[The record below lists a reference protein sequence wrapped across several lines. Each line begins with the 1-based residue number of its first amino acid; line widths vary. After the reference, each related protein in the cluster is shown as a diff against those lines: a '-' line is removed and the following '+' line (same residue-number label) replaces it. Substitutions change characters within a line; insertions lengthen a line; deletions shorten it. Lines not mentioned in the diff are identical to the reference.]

1 MKHFLKI
8 ENNAIVEAP
17 KTIERNGYTI
27 YGYNSEDNA
36 EMLLKD
42 GYAEFP
48 YCASAY
54 EIKDGK
60 IVERQPQPAPQKTVF
75 SKLQI
80 RRACRALGIEDKL
93 NRLIEYNENFYRD
106 WHDAEEIDLTDSMI
120 QQAIE
125 AQILTQEQINQIK
138 DFLK

>member
-1 MKHFLKI
+1 MKHYFKI
-8 ENNAIVEAP
+8 ENYAIVEAP

-27 YGYNSEDNA
+27 YGYNAENNS
-36 EMLLKD
+36 EMLIQD

-48 YCASAY
+48 YTASAY

-60 IVERQPQPAPQKTVF
+60 IVERQPQPIPQKTVF

-80 RRACRALGIEDKL
+80 RRACRALGLEDKL

-138 DFLK
+138 DFLQ